1 MDFGTGFGKCNTEV
15 DTLHLFLK
23 NFYSIFFVIIISCY
37 GAYPDPT
44 KMLDKLYHGL
54 RLDLI
59 TGHCAKIRWKLVFV
73 TKK

>member
-1 MDFGTGFGKCNTEV
+1 MDFGNGFGKRNTEV

-23 NFYSIFFVIIISCY
+23 NFYSIFSIIISCY
-37 GAYPDPT
+37 DAYPGPT

-54 RLDLI
+54 RLDFI
-59 TGHCAKIRWKLVFV
+59 TGHCVKIRWKLVYV